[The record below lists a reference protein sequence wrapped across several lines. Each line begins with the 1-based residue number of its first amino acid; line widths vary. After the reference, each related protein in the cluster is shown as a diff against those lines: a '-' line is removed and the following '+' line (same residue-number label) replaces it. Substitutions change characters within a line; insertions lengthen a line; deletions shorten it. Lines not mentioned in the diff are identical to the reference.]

1 MLGMRLSA
9 RAVVALS
16 AFLTVCVG
24 VITNIAAGEIPR
36 TWHPYLWIAWPVSL
50 ALTIGLVVLEVRR
63 APSRRRQKVETA
75 VSGSPIARA
84 RLIERVE
91 RAWVI
96 DGLQGSLYQQ
106 ARLELGLIQT
116 VDAPYPWNLV
126 SARPRGEPRASAA
139 WH

>member
-24 VITNIAAGEIPR
+24 VTTNIAAGEIPR

-96 DGLQGSLYQQ
+96 DGLQGSLSQQ
-106 ARLELGLIQT
+106 ARLDVGLPPP
-116 VDAPYPWNLV
+116 VPAPPPCTLL
-126 SARPRGEPRASAA
+126 SARPRAA
-139 WH
+139 PQRV